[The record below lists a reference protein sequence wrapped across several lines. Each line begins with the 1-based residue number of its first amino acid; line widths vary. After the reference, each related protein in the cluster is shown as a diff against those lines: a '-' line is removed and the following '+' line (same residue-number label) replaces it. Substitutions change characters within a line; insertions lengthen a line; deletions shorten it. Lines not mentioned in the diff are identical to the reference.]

1 MYKKG
6 QLLGTSRKHSS
17 KIRRPSSNASEA
29 HSFSPQNRSKPTP
42 LKNKESETLE
52 ALHVAQLRIR
62 ELENDNTTLRRENA
76 VLHKTVEHQ
85 NGLVRKLVTE
95 STNKQRLQAV
105 LDRIDQEREFK
116 NDGQSISPQ
125 PKVYLSPKSPTS
137 TPYHLGVSVTSPT
150 VSTVYTDDL
159 CSSVLSE

>member
-1 MYKKG
+1 M
-6 QLLGTSRKHSS
+6 
-17 KIRRPSSNASEA
+17 
-29 HSFSPQNRSKPTP
+29 
-42 LKNKESETLE
+42 KNKESETLE